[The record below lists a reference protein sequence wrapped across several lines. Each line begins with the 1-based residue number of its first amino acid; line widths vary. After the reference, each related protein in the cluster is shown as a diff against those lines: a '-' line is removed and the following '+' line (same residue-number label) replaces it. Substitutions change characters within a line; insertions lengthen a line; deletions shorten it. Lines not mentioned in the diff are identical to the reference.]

1 MSVSYPTKRIQ
12 RPSEVLRAV
21 PDVLARKL
29 PPGWRADWSVGERIG
44 SAIADALL
52 TIEAPDGQRAALV
65 VEAKVRLEPRELE
78 AAIAQARLLA
88 VDLSDDPA
96 SRASPLIAARFL
108 SGRVRERLIEREVSY
123 IDTTGNLRLVVGR
136 PGLYIE
142 ASGADRDPLPADRRL
157 RSLKGTAAARV
168 VRSLFDATLPLQV
181 SELAGRAGV
190 STAQSSRVADLLDRE
205 AVLQRD
211 PRGSVI
217 AVDRTK
223 LIERWAE
230 DYSFLD
236 ANATGLYLEPRTL
249 EKLLDRLPSSGL
261 RYAVSGS
268 LGARLLAEYAEAK
281 LALIYVDD
289 IDRAARALELTRV
302 EERGNVLL
310 AEPYDGVVFDCSW
323 QRDGVNYVAPAQLA
337 VDLLT
342 SPGRGPAE
350 GEELLRVLDAR

>member
-1 MSVSYPTKRIQ
+1 LS
-12 RPSEVLRAV
+12 
-21 PDVLARKL
+21 
-29 PPGWRADWSVGERIG
+29 
-44 SAIADALL
+44 
-52 TIEAPDGQRAALV
+52 
-65 VEAKVRLEPRELE
+65 
-78 AAIAQARLLA
+78 

-108 SGRVRERLIEREVSY
+108 SGRVRAGLIERDVSY
-123 IDTTGNLRLVVGR
+123 IDTTGNLRLVLAR
-136 PGLYIE
+136 PGLFIE

-168 VRSLFDATLPLQV
+168 VRALFDATLPLQV
-181 SELAGRAGV
+181 SELAARAGV

-205 AVLQRD
+205 VVLQRD

-249 EKLLDRLPSSGL
+249 DRLLDRLPSSGL

-268 LGARLLAEYAEAK
+268 LGARLLAEYADAR

-289 IDRAARALELTRV
+289 IDRALRRGRVRWLVGARRRQLRSSGSARSRPADIARARA
-302 EERGNVLL
+302 G
-310 AEPYDGVVFDCSW
+310 
-323 QRDGVNYVAPAQLA
+323 
-337 VDLLT
+337 
-342 SPGRGPAE
+342 
-350 GEELLRVLDAR
+350 

>member
-21 PDVLARKL
+21 SDVLARKL
-29 PPGWRADWSVGERIG
+29 PPGWRADWSVGERVG

-52 TIEAPDGQRAALV
+52 TIEAPDGQRAELV

-78 AAIAQARLLA
+78 AAIDQARFLS

-108 SGRVRERLIEREVSY
+108 SGRVRAGLIERDVSY
-123 IDTTGNLRLVVGR
+123 IDATGNLRLVLAR
-136 PGLYIE
+136 PGLFIE

-168 VRSLFDATLPLQV
+168 VRVLFDATLPLQV
-181 SELAGRAGV
+181 SELAARAGV
-190 STAQSSRVADLLDRE
+190 SAAQSSRVADLLDRE
-205 AVLQRD
+205 GVLQRD
-211 PRGSVI
+211 SRGSVI
-217 AVDRTK
+217 TVDRTK

-249 EKLLDRLPSSGL
+249 DKLLDRLPSSGL

-268 LGARLLAEYAEAK
+268 LGARLLAEHADAK

-289 IDRAARALELTRV
+289 IDRAAQALGLTRV

-310 AEPYDGVVFDCSW
+310 AEPYDGVVFDGLW
-323 QRDGVNYVAPAQLA
+323 QRDRVNYVAPAQLA

-342 SPGRGPAE
+342 SPGRGSAE
-350 GEELLRVLDAR
+350 GEELLRVL

>member
-1 MSVSYPTKRIQ
+1 MQ
-12 RPSEVLRAV
+12 RPSDVLRAV
-21 PDVLARKL
+21 ADALARRL
-29 PPGWRADWSVGERIG
+29 PPGWRADWAMGERVG
-44 SAIADALL
+44 SALADALL
-52 TIEAPDGQRAALV
+52 TIEAPDGQRAQLV
-65 VEAKVRLEPRELE
+65 VEAKVRLEPRELD
-78 AAIAQARLLA
+78 AAIAQARLLS
-88 VDLSDDPA
+88 VDATDDPA

-108 SGRVRERLIEREVSY
+108 SRRVRDRMIEREVSY
-123 IDTTGNLRLVVGR
+123 IDTTGNLRLVLAR
-136 PGLYIE
+136 PGLFIE
-142 ASGADRDPLPADRRL
+142 AAGADRDPLPADRRL

-168 VRSLFDATLPLQV
+168 VRAMFDVKLPVQV
-181 SELAGRAGV
+181 SELAARAGV

-205 AVLQRD
+205 AVLERD
-211 PRGSVI
+211 ARGSVV

-236 ANATGLYLEPRTL
+236 ANATELYLEPRTL
-249 EKLLDRLPSSGL
+249 EKLLDRLRESDL

-268 LGARLLAEYAEAK
+268 LAARLLAEYADAK

-289 IDRAARALELTRV
+289 IDRAAQALGLTPV

-310 AEPYDGVVFDCSW
+310 AEPYDEVVFDGTW
-323 QRDGVNYVAPAQLA
+323 QRDGINYVAPAQVA

-350 GEELLRVLDAR
+350 GEELLRVLAAR